1 MLHALF
7 TQRGQTAAEY
17 MGVLLLT
24 AMLIATIAAT
34 GLGQYL
40 ARETGRQI
48 CLLVNARADC
58 PPSQEEL
65 ERRAERK
72 KRAAARKDSDG
83 DGVPDRQER
92 RHGTDPNS
100 RDSDRDGVSDPTELR
115 TGTHRDGVLMARAAS
130 PWKKVACEAAK
141 KAASGVDIAFGTPM
155 RDLVDK
161 ICGGIKKAENAVV
174 QKAIRPIIARFCAR
188 KATALPN
195 ETADICRTAISRMCG
210 ALNGIDKRACGWV
223 KEAACW
229 VSELDVFCT
238 KKQKADKRKQEADKR
253 AQERLDR
260 RRAEQRKDRDVET
273 PGGGSLRM
281 LGRDQFNRARGI
293 EARVTPATVR
303 HRRDKDREGEATA
316 RDVPGLKKAECMQR
330 GHLLARVLGG
340 HGSDPRNFIPLPDSV
355 NGTPMAALERRF
367 AEAAAEGRELSVKV
381 VPEYQGSDPVP
392 VRVHITV
399 TTLKKR
405 RGLND
410 FTYSDKPLPVPR
422 PFKCNQTRPRNG

>member
-7 TQRGQTAAEY
+7 SRRGQAAAEY
-17 MGVLLLT
+17 LGVLLLT

-34 GLGQYL
+34 GLGQLL

-72 KRAAARKDSDG
+72 KRAAARRDSDG
-83 DGVPDRQER
+83 DGVPDGQER
-92 RHGTDPNS
+92 RSGTDPHA
-100 RDSDRDGVSDPTELR
+100 RDSDRDGVFDATELR
-115 TGTHRDGVLMARAAS
+115 RGTHRDGVLMARAAS

-155 RDLVDK
+155 RELVDK

-174 QKAIRPIIARFCAR
+174 QKAIRPIVARFCAR
-188 KATALPN
+188 KATVLPS
-195 ETADICRTAISRMCG
+195 ETADICRTVISKMCG
-210 ALNGIDKRACGWV
+210 ALNKIDKRACGWV

-238 KKQKADKRKQEADKR
+238 KKQKADKQKQKADQR
-253 AQERLDR
+253 AKERLER
-260 RRAEQRKDRDVET
+260 RRAEQRKTTDVDT

-293 EARVTPATVR
+293 EARVTPDTVR
-303 HRRDKDREGEATA
+303 HRRDNINEGRASA
-316 RDVPGLKKAECMQR
+316 RDVPGLGKAACMQR

-355 NGTPMAALERRF
+355 NGTPMAALEKQF
-367 AEAAAEGRELSVKV
+367 ANAAAEGRELTIKV
-381 VPEYQGSDPVP
+381 EPEYQGRDPVP

-399 TTLKKR
+399 TTERKRGGLK
-405 RGLND
+405 N
-410 FTYSDKPLPVPR
+410 FTYAEPLAVPR
-422 PFKCNQTRPRNG
+422 PLKCNQTRPQNG